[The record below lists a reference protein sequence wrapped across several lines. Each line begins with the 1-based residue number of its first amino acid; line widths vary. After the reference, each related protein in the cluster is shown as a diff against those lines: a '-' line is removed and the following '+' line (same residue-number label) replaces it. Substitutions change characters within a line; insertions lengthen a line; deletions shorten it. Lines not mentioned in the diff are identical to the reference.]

1 MGADSEVERVWAY
14 SVCLVLMGA
23 TAWPAFRAPSE
34 DGFPLSTYPMF
45 ASRRGRVHEVVSA
58 RAVAADGTWVRVP
71 PVYVANAETMQA
83 IQTLSQ
89 AVRRGEAESLQLC
102 AAIAGRLRGADDAA
116 LNRAARVE
124 LVTERVDAIDYLAG
138 RARAES
144 TRVHARCA
152 VGGAQ

>member
-1 MGADSEVERVWAY
+1 MVERVWAY
-14 SVCLVLMGA
+14 LVSAVLLGA

-58 RAVAADGTWVRVP
+58 RAVAADGSWVRVP
-71 PVYVANAETMQA
+71 PVFIANAETMQA
-83 IQTLSQ
+83 IRTLSQ

-102 AAIAGRLRGADDAA
+102 AAIAGRLPDANDSA
-116 LNRAARVE
+116 LSRALRVE
-124 LVTERVDAIDYLAG
+124 LVTEQVDAIEYLAG

-144 TRVHARCA
+144 THVHARCA
-152 VGGAQ
+152 VDGAQ